1 MFDRQP
7 IGDDFTWMHS
17 GQLGATKINTSNG
30 APNGQLLSILDACL
44 VDGFN
49 VQTVSSVTING
60 SDIVLTFGLP
70 HIELSV

>member
-44 VDGFN
+44 G
-49 VQTVSSVTING
+49 
-60 SDIVLTFGLP
+60 LTCRQFRPSLLMAV
-70 HIELSV
+70 ILF